1 MRRTSISAAKNGLSA
16 LIDRVRHGESIIIED
31 RGVPVARIE
40 SVASPGQ
47 REVAGRAARLARQG
61 ALRPAIAPAPRR
73 ILSTAPPRPR
83 DGARLSD
90 AVIAERGETR

>member
-40 SVASPGQ
+40 SVAVPGRQ
-47 REVAGRAARLARQG
+47 GVEGRAARLERQG
-61 ALRPAIAPAPRR
+61 ALRTAISPPPRR
-73 ILSTAPPRPR
+73 ILGTPPPRPR
-83 DGARLSD
+83 NGARLSD

>member
-1 MRRTSISAAKNGLSA
+1 MKRTSITDAKNGLSA

-40 SVASPGQ
+40 SVAAPGR
-47 REVAGRAARLARQG
+47 REVAGRAARLERQG
-61 ALRPAIAPAPRR
+61 ALRPAISPPPRRVLTTPPPAPK
-73 ILSTAPPRPR
+73 A
-83 DGARLSD
+83 GARLSD